1 MAMDWTSKWSMESRG
16 SRRQIGAAT
25 ALMAILP
32 NMVICYVFLFS
43 DDDTYSLPAK
53 LILGGLVC
61 LLAVSGYLL
70 LNRYPKKVS
79 RLRQY
84 LKQIA
89 EGELPEKIVLHE
101 SENDVR
107 DVEEF
112 LNIILEELRKKVALL
127 ESQQEELLEAERHR
141 VMINSLG
148 AACHHI
154 GQPASI
160 LRAHLHFLKGQVSGA
175 AELNEI
181 RECEQTV
188 DSIAEI
194 LDKLRGV
201 SEYRTVPYR
210 TFPVEG
216 PPGDD
221 MEILDIE
228 KHPSLDPASAAA
240 PVRP

>member
-1 MAMDWTSKWSMESRG
+1 MAIDWKTKLSMESRG
-16 SRRQIGAAT
+16 SRRQIGVAA

-32 NMVICYVFLFS
+32 NMVICYVVLFS
-43 DDDTYSLPAK
+43 PDDAYSGFAK
-53 LILGGLVC
+53 AILAGLVC
-61 LLAVSGYLL
+61 LITVGGFLL
-70 LNRYPKKVS
+70 LNRYPRNVG

-84 LKQIA
+84 LMQIA

-107 DVEEF
+107 DIELF
-112 LNIILEELRKKVALL
+112 LNVVLQELRRKVRLL
-127 ESQQEELLEAERHR
+127 ETQLKLTREMKNALEAQQQELLEAERHR

-148 AACHHI
+148 AVCHHI
-154 GQPASI
+154 GQPATI
-160 LRAHLHFLKGQVSGA
+160 LRTHLHVLKSQISAPTALDGI
-175 AELNEI
+175 L
-181 RECEQTV
+181 ECEKTV

-216 PPGDD
+216 PLGEDK
-221 MEILDIE
+221 EILDIE
-228 KHPSLDPASAAA
+228 
-240 PVRP
+240 